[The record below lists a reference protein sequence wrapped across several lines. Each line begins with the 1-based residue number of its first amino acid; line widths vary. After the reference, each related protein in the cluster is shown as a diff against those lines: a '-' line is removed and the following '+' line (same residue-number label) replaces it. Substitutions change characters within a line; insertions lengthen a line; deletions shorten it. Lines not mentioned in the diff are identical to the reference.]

1 MVVTIMQFSQYPH
14 QSTPR
19 TVLLYGIHKDPFGRR
34 HEYTGLTG
42 GFPHEVSATDTWCML
57 DSFLQC
63 KVASVIWFVNHWWH
77 LTSSTLD
84 LFGHVARL
92 DPGVPA
98 RDALRLMVNAY
109 GGRNAMASWRRPPAR
124 PRNICLNKVRE
135 DANALL
141 LWRSEIAMGHGAP
154 QWFTWTTRWWWWWW
168 RMQWRRSVVKSDGG
182 GHGSGSLR
190 SSHQPKKPTEIRFR
204 FRRRKWAIW
213 SFSAF
218 FVFSRKR

>member
-1 MVVTIMQFSQYPH
+1 MYAGLIPPMQSCFSDLVCQPLVTSYVIDAWSVWPCCTPGPW
-14 QSTPR
+14 ST
-19 TVLLYGIHKDPFGRR
+19 
-34 HEYTGLTG
+34 
-42 GFPHEVSATDTWCML
+42 STWC
-57 DSFLQC
+57 S
-63 KVASVIWFVNHWWH
+63 AS
-77 LTSSTLD
+77 D
-84 LFGHVARL
+84 GEY
-92 DPGVPA
+92 
-98 RDALRLMVNAY
+98 LRRQK
-109 GGRNAMASWRRPPAR
+109 RNGQ
-124 PRNICLNKVRE
+124 LEKTRE

-154 QWFTWTTRWWWWWW
+154 QWFTWTTRWWWWW

-218 FVFSRKR
+218 FRFQSKTIKAENDQ